1 MQACGRAVDRGLPV
15 CAPQR
20 AANHQRCQA
29 IRAIAVGSRSE
40 EKGPF
45 PPHAEGTVDS
55 GHPTTGAEK
64 NKFLSPAEILKSYGM
79 SSVPEKPSVV
89 CVLSSQE
96 VWSSQE
102 APAPV
107 AQAEASSSTGTAV
120 QFVDVARC
128 VMVRV
133 LTNGDRVTSPLE
145 QGSEG
150 FACARFGDEVVQTEV
165 PNLVLRGPV
174 LKRPAA
180 FRPGAGCGVD
190 LAPPLPVP
198 EVEVDQQDK
207 LDESSEAGA
216 GCAPLAVVPETVRR
230 YTKLWYKNH
239 KYWGIRQK
247 FHAKKQIFSIPA
259 RELRQ
264 GKETMGR
271 IADLAIERL
280 EGGESEESV
289 KAWARAEAAKHLG

>member
-1 MQACGRAVDRGLPV
+1 M
-15 CAPQR
+15 
-20 AANHQRCQA
+20 
-29 IRAIAVGSRSE
+29 
-40 EKGPF
+40 
-45 PPHAEGTVDS
+45 
-55 GHPTTGAEK
+55 
-64 NKFLSPAEILKSYGM
+64 
-79 SSVPEKPSVV
+79 

-102 APAPV
+102 VPAPV
-107 AQAEASSSTGTAV
+107 AQAEASSSSSTGTAV

-150 FACARFGDEVVQTEV
+150 FACARFGDSVVQTEV

-180 FRPGAGCGVD
+180 SRPGAGGGVD
-190 LAPPLPVP
+190 LAPALPVANP
-198 EVEVDQQDK
+198 EVEVGQEDK
-207 LDESSEAGA
+207 LDESSEARA
-216 GCAPLAVVPETVRR
+216 GCAPLAVAPETVRR
-230 YTKLWYKNH
+230 YSKLWYKNC

-259 RELRQ
+259 RELSQ
-264 GKETMGR
+264 GKEIMGR

-289 KAWARAEAAKHLG
+289 KAWARAEAAKHLGQ